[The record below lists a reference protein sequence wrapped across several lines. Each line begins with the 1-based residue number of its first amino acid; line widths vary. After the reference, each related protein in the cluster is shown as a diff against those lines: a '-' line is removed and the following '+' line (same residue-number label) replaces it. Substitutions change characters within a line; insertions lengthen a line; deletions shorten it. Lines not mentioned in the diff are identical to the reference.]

1 MGYLWA
7 CYICKMKFRYILL
20 FACVGLLFAACRKDL
35 NDEEKPVAEFL
46 QPDTNNLTFS
56 DTIPLT
62 VHFTDNKGL
71 LAYRVAINYAS
82 TGTID
87 TTNAKV
93 FPMSLTWIGDVE
105 GEEFTKEFTFF
116 VTDST
121 LSGPYRAVVTCVDEA
136 GKQSAPDTVLFNLRN
151 LTDTIPP
158 EITLALPANNQQYS
172 TTDSLNVLA
181 SVYDANNVIYYAVSI
196 TDTAGVVKTQTSD
209 NVDADAYTV
218 DKMVGLAGLSPGAYY
233 VTLYIRDAY
242 FNNSA
247 ITVQIQ
253 IN

>member
-1 MGYLWA
+1 MGQS
-7 CYICKMKFRYILL
+7 CYICKMKFRYILTITL
-20 FACVGLLFAACRKDL
+20 VAALFAACRKDL

-46 QPDTNNLTFS
+46 QPNTNNLTFS

-62 VHFTDNKGL
+62 VYFTDDIGL
-71 LAYRVAINYAS
+71 LAYRVVLNYAS
-82 TGTID
+82 TGAID

-93 FPMSLTWIGDVE
+93 FPLSLIWIGDIE
-105 GEEFTKEFTFF
+105 GEEFTKDFTFF

-151 LTDTIPP
+151 LTDTVSP
-158 EITLALPANNQQYS
+158 EITLTLPANNQQYAV
-172 TTDSLNVLA
+172 TDSLNVLA

-196 TDTAGVVKTQTSD
+196 TDTAGVVKSQTSG
-209 NVDADAYTV
+209 NIDADAYTV
-218 DKMVGLAGLSPGAYY
+218 DKMIGLGGLSPGAYY

>member
-1 MGYLWA
+1 
-7 CYICKMKFRYILL
+7 MKFRLILTITL
-20 FACVGLLFAACRKDL
+20 VAALFAACRKDL

-46 QPDTNNLTFS
+46 QPNTNNLTFS

-62 VHFTDNKGL
+62 VYFTDDKGL
-71 LAYRVAINYAS
+71 LAYRVVLNYAS
-82 TGTID
+82 TGAID

-93 FPMSLTWIGDVE
+93 FPLSLIWIGDAE
-105 GEEFTKEFTFF
+105 GEEFTKDFTFF

-136 GKQSAPDTVLFNLRN
+136 GKQSEPDTVLFNLRN
-151 LTDTIPP
+151 LTDTVLP
-158 EITLALPANNQQYS
+158 EITLTLPANNQQYAS
-172 TTDSLNVLA
+172 TDSLNVLA

-196 TDTAGVVKTQTSD
+196 TDTAGVVKSQTSG
-209 NVDADAYTV
+209 NIDADAYTV
-218 DKMVGLAGLSPGAYY
+218 DKMIGLAGLSPGAYY